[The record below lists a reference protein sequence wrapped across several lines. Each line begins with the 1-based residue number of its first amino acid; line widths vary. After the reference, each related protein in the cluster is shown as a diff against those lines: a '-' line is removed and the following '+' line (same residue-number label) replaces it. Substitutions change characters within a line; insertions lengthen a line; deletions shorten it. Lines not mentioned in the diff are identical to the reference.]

1 MNMEENTKKRRVKTP
16 EEKIADIDK
25 KIEHYKEMIV
35 TLQQKKKDIIKPPK
49 RKPRVTK
56 KMVQDSLKTL
66 VEGGVLTEE
75 EAQQNLE
82 KFAAK

>member
-1 MNMEENTKKRRVKTP
+1 MEENTKRRRVKTP

-25 KIEHYKEMIV
+25 KIEHYKEMIAA
-35 TLQQKKKDIIKPPK
+35 LQQKKQDIIKPPK

>member
-1 MNMEENTKKRRVKTP
+1 MEENTTKRKVKTP
-16 EEKIADIDK
+16 EEKIADIEK
-25 KIEHYKEMIV
+25 RIEHYKEMIAA
-35 TLQQKKKDIIKPPK
+35 LQQKKNDIIKPPK

-82 KFAAK
+82 KFTAK

>member
-1 MNMEENTKKRRVKTP
+1 MEENTTKRKVKTP

-25 KIEHYKEMIV
+25 KIEHYKEMIAA
-35 TLQQKKKDIIKPPK
+35 LQQKKKDIIKPK
-49 RKPRVTK
+49 RKSRVTK

-82 KFAAK
+82 KFAGTK

>member
-1 MNMEENTKKRRVKTP
+1 MEENTKKRRVKTP

-25 KIEHYKEMIV
+25 KIEHYKEMIA
-35 TLQQKKKDIIKPPK
+35 TLQQKKKDIIKPK
-49 RKPRVTK
+49 RKSRVTK

-82 KFAAK
+82 KFAAR

>member
-25 KIEHYKEMIV
+25 KIEHYKEIIA
-35 TLQQKKKDIIKPPK
+35 TLQQKKKDIKPPK

>member
-1 MNMEENTKKRRVKTP
+1 MEENTRKRRVKTP
-16 EEKIADIDK
+16 EEKIADIEK
-25 KIEHYKEMIV
+25 RIEHYKEMIA

-49 RKPRVTK
+49 RKSRVTK

>member
-1 MNMEENTKKRRVKTP
+1 MEENTTKRKVKTP

-25 KIEHYKEMIV
+25 KIEHYKEMIAA
-35 TLQQKKKDIIKPPK
+35 LQQKKKDIIKPPK

-66 VEGGVLTEE
+66 VEGGVFTEE
-75 EAQQNLE
+75 EAQRNLE
-82 KFAAK
+82 KFAGTK

>member
-1 MNMEENTKKRRVKTP
+1 MEENTTKRKVKTP

-25 KIEHYKEMIV
+25 KIERYKEMIA
-35 TLQQKKKDIIKPPK
+35 TLQQKKKDIIKPK

>member
-1 MNMEENTKKRRVKTP
+1 MEENTRKRRVKMP

-25 KIEHYKEMIV
+25 KIERYKEMIA
-35 TLQQKKKDIIKPPK
+35 TLQQKKKDIIKPK
-49 RKPRVTK
+49 RKSRVTK

-82 KFAAK
+82 KFAGTK

>member
-1 MNMEENTKKRRVKTP
+1 MEENTTKRKVKTP

-25 KIEHYKEMIV
+25 KIERYKEMIA
-35 TLQQKKKDIIKPPK
+35 TLQQKKKDIIKPK
-49 RKPRVTK
+49 RKSRVTK

-82 KFAAK
+82 KFAGAK